1 MGFFPH
7 IPHWRWNDFLEMIK
21 VVLHEAIPKRDYRL
35 LIIYMYETFC
45 TTIIVSVRR
54 I

>member
-1 MGFFPH
+1 MGFF
-7 IPHWRWNDFLEMIK
+7 PHWRWNDFLEMIK
-21 VVLHEAIPKRDYRL
+21 VVLDEAIPKRDYRV
-35 LIIYMYETFC
+35 LIIYCTCTELFC